1 MAGRAAGRGGLE
13 EVIAGTSAVSE
24 VDGERGGLSF
34 RGYSIADVVAHLG
47 YEGTVE
53 LLWTG
58 TPPAQDPPAP
68 LVAEL
73 AARRALPAAAH
84 AIVDAL
90 PPSTDPMDAIRMG
103 LSALG
108 SYPYPPTRSQGV
120 GIVAAAPTV
129 LARFHRRRSGLE
141 PVAPRAD
148 LGHVA
153 NFLYMLEGKA
163 PEPRRVYALESY
175 CIIVA
180 DHGMNASTF
189 ALRVVLSTQS
199 DLLSACAAA
208 VGALKGPLH
217 GGAPSKAVEM
227 LDAIGR
233 AENAESWI
241 RDALAR
247 KQRLMGFGHRAYKV
261 EDPRA
266 VLLRQIAQRV
276 AAPAR
281 FALAAR
287 VEEVALAELRRAK
300 PNERLYT
307 NVEFYAGLVLEASGL
322 PRDLYPSIFALA
334 RTAGWAA
341 HATEQAANNRLIRPG
356 VEYTGPRGLA
366 FPAGA
371 PLRAVP

>member
-1 MAGRAAGRGGLE
+1 MAGHATARGGLE
-13 EVIAGTSAVSE
+13 EVLAGTTAVSE
-24 VDGERGGLSF
+24 VDGERGGLTY
-34 RGYSIADVVAHLG
+34 RGYTIADVVAHLG

-53 LLWTG
+53 LLWSG
-58 TPPAQDPPAP
+58 QPPSQDPPTA

-73 AARRALPAAAH
+73 APRRALPSAAH
-84 AIVDAL
+84 AIIDAL
-90 PPSTDPMDAIRMG
+90 PPTTDPMDAVRMG

-108 SYPYPPTRSQGV
+108 SYPYPPTRTQGV
-120 GIVAAAPTV
+120 GVVAAAPTV

-141 PVAPRAD
+141 PIEPRPD

-153 NFLYMLEGKA
+153 NFLYMLEGRPPDA
-163 PEPRRVYALESY
+163 RRVYALESY

-227 LDAIGR
+227 LDAIGS
-233 AENAESWI
+233 AENAEPWI
-241 RDALAR
+241 REALGR

-266 VLLRQIAQRV
+266 ILLRQIAERV
-276 AAPAR
+276 AAPER

-322 PRDLYPSIFALA
+322 PRDLFPSIFALA

-341 HATEQAANNRLIRPG
+341 HAAEQAANNRLIRPG
-356 VEYTGPRGLA
+356 VEYTGSRGLA
-366 FPAGA
+366 FAASA
-371 PLRAVP
+371 PRRAVP